1 MTNHNSKTQTIQQGL
16 HEKIEKIARTIESS
30 EEAWSIRL
38 GELNS
43 LQKLILTYRNRP
55 SVWTTDILLR
65 LSDPLASQI
74 RDLRS
79 TIVREVRR
87 RRRRFFFT
95 FLKISTRSHK

>member
-1 MTNHNSKTQTIQQGL
+1 M
-16 HEKIEKIARTIESS
+16 
-30 EEAWSIRL
+30 

-55 SVWTTDILLR
+55 SIWTTDILLR

-87 RRRRFFFT
+87 RRRRFFLLF
-95 FLKISTRSHK
+95 

>member
-1 MTNHNSKTQTIQQGL
+1 M
-16 HEKIEKIARTIESS
+16 
-30 EEAWSIRL
+30 

-55 SVWTTDILLR
+55 SIWTTDILLR
-65 LSDPLASQI
+65 LSDPMASQI

-87 RRRRFFFT
+87 RRRRRFFLNFSKNLNT
-95 FLKISTRSHK
+95 LTQMTGM